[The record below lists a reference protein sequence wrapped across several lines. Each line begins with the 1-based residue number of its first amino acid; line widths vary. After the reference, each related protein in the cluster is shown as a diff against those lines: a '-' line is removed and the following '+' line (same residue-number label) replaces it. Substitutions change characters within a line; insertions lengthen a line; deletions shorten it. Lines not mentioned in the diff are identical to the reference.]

1 VPGYVRFIR
10 QISQL
15 SPEEPSRAVRCVVP
29 HRRRWFQPAWKFL
42 SDFFAT
48 NDIFTTLGLLG
59 WELYSSLGMDVAI
72 HLASKQPD
80 RTMGRRIQK
89 IDEIG
94 VGGFNDIQMQ
104 TQGVAMNKQTGFT
117 LIELVM
123 VIVILGILAAT
134 ALPRFVNLGSDA
146 RVSVMTG
153 VEGSMRAA
161 NAMIYARAAT
171 NGQLGAVGTL
181 TAAQIPGGPIALVYG
196 FASDR
201 NNLDNAM
208 DLSPLT
214 DFNLTTA
221 ADIRHAKATTPATC
235 RVTYAPATATTPP
248 TYTLQTTGC

>member
-1 VPGYVRFIR
+1 
-10 QISQL
+10 
-15 SPEEPSRAVRCVVP
+15 
-29 HRRRWFQPAWKFL
+29 
-42 SDFFAT
+42 
-48 NDIFTTLGLLG
+48 
-59 WELYSSLGMDVAI
+59 MDVAI

-80 RTMGRRIQK
+80 RTTGRRIQK

-134 ALPRFVNLGSDA
+134 ALPKFVNLGSDA
-146 RVSVMTG
+146 RVSVITG

-181 TAAQIPGGPIALVYG
+181 TAAQIPGGPITLAYG
-196 FASDR
+196 FASNR
-201 NNLDNAM
+201 TNLSNAM
-208 DLSPLT
+208 DLSPAT
-214 DFNLTTA
+214 DFTLTAT
-221 ADIRHAKATTPATC
+221 DIQHAKATTPASC
-235 RVTYAPATATTPP
+235 RVTYTPATATAPP
-248 TYTLQTTGC
+248 VYTTVSTGC